1 MPKKNTIQDSILQF
15 LATSETGEGYSV
27 KEIAVATGRDMAYTR
42 TSLNAM
48 CHERVLKK
56 QIKKK
61 NNITPDCLDNTF
73 STKNKIQ
80 YKTSIITNRRFLFF
94 IASRKFINKNP
105 KKIINPINPVLIITS
120 KY

>member
-15 LATSETGEGYSV
+15 LATSEAGEGYSV

-56 QIKKK
+56 QIKSVNTKK
-61 NNITPDCLDNTF
+61 VNKYHLF
-73 STKNKIQ
+73 SAEVEFLGKSKVIDP
-80 YKTSIITNRRFLFF
+80 SII
-94 IASRKFINKNP
+94 SW
-105 KKIINPINPVLIITS
+105 
-120 KY
+120 